1 MRLLPTQTE
10 PNYTQSLDLDN
21 EVFQFKFTWNKVYS
35 EWILSL
41 ADSQGNVLAKG
52 MRLTPGTFTIV
63 GGQISNDLFPG
74 AVLVRAARTPERFD
88 FEDTEAYLVYIPQDE
103 LTEVNFTSIPLDEVK
118 TQALLGVA
126 PKPTSFTLSATEAD
140 SEILSVLV
148 TLTLSITAEDAET
161 LSVLLAVGQSIAA
174 TELGTNTISVLFQE
188 EGSTAT
194 FTVTQLGDNVISV
207 LHPQNIK
214 ITVADAEILSV
225 IGTSPSLFDITEA
238 DAEILSVLIHLDIT
252 VADAEILSVLL

>member
-10 PNYTQSLDLDN
+10 TNYTESLELDN
-21 EVFQFKFTWNKVYS
+21 EVFQFKFTWNKIYS
-35 EWILSL
+35 EWSLDLS
-41 ADSQGNVLAKG
+41 DSRGNILAKG

-74 AVLVRAARTPERFD
+74 AVLVRAAQTPNRFD

-103 LTEVNFTSIPLDEVK
+103 LVEIDSFNLPLDEVK
-118 TQALLGVA
+118 AQALLGVE
-126 PKPTSFTLSATEAD
+126 PKPTSFTLSADAAD
-140 SEILSVLV
+140 PEILSVLV
-148 TLTLSITAEDAET
+148 TLTLSIAAEDAET
-161 LSVLLAVGQSIAA
+161 LSVLLAAGQSIAA
-174 TELGTNTISVLFQE
+174 AELGTNTISVLFQE

-207 LHPQNIK
+207 LHPQSIF

-225 IGTSPSLFDITEA
+225 IGTSPSLFDITVA